1 MAQEYSRTQRV
12 GDYLKRE
19 LALLIQQEL
28 RDPRVGMVNIN
39 EVEVSRDLAHAKVF
53 VTFVGDRSDEINA
66 QALKVL
72 NAAQGFLRSRIA
84 SNNHMR
90 TTPRLSFVLDVSVQR
105 GARLS
110 ALIDQAL
117 AADSELHSAPKD

>member
-53 VTFVGDRSDEINA
+53 ITFVGDRGDEANE

-84 SNNHMR
+84 SSNHMR
-90 TTPRLSFVLDVSVQR
+90 TTPRLHFVLDISVQR
-105 GARLS
+105 GAHLS

-117 AADSELHSAPKD
+117 ASDQQLHSPSKD